1 MYHTIYHTK
10 NLFKKLFKKVLTIPD
25 ISGIIKTVK
34 RDKENNK
41 NKF

>member
-1 MYHTIYHTK
+1 MRHSHEKTFLKT
-10 NLFKKLFKKVLTIPD
+10 FPKVLTIPD

-34 RDKENNK
+34 RGKESNK